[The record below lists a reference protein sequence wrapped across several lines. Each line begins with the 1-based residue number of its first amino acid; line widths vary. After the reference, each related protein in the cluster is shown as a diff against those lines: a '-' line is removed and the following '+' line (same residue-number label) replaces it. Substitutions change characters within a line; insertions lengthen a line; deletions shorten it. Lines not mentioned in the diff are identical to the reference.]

1 MKQVFVCFDYIEICI
16 KRCNQMA
23 KNDYHVRNLYWKT
36 MKNNERFWL
45 IASLVML
52 ALLVAA
58 IILDGTNTLDIP
70 SWAIVMWVP
79 VALYAVYKLCFMLDP
94 NEAEDEDEDE
104 DEDEEDAEEQTK

>member
-1 MKQVFVCFDYIEICI
+1 
-16 KRCNQMA
+16 MA

-52 ALLVAA
+52 ALLVVA

-94 NEAEDEDEDE
+94 TEDEADCD
-104 DEDEEDAEEQTK
+104 DDEEEETEE

>member
-1 MKQVFVCFDYIEICI
+1 
-16 KRCNQMA
+16 MA

-79 VALYAVYKLCFMLDP
+79 VALYVVYKLCFMLDP
-94 NEAEDEDEDE
+94 NEAEDEGEDE

>member
-1 MKQVFVCFDYIEICI
+1 
-16 KRCNQMA
+16 MA

-45 IASLVML
+45 ITSLVML

-58 IILDGTNTLDIP
+58 IIRDGTNTLDIP

-94 NEAEDEDEDE
+94 NEAEDESEDE
-104 DEDEEDAEEQTK
+104 DEDEENAEEQTKQDACEE

>member
-1 MKQVFVCFDYIEICI
+1 
-16 KRCNQMA
+16 MA

-45 IASLVML
+45 IASIVML

-70 SWAIVMWVP
+70 SWAIIMWVP
-79 VALYAVYKLCFMLDP
+79 IALYAVLAFIAFLVWSTITLLSC
-94 NEAEDEDEDE
+94 
-104 DEDEEDAEEQTK
+104 